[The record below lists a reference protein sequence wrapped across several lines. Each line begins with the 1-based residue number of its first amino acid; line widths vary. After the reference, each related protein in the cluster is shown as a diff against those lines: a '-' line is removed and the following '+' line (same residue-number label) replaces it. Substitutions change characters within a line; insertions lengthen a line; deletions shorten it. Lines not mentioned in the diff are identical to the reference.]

1 MGEPVSL
8 KPKHWQLIVQTGL
21 APASPNL
28 CERRPAQEAQ
38 GAGKS
43 VLQGGG
49 QRMRAEEEEAGFPDG
64 LIGPQEL
71 AGGLLVQTGPG
82 PGSP

>member
-1 MGEPVSL
+1 
-8 KPKHWQLIVQTGL
+8 
-21 APASPNL
+21 
-28 CERRPAQEAQ
+28 
-38 GAGKS
+38 
-43 VLQGGG
+43 
-49 QRMRAEEEEAGFPDG
+49 MRAEEEEAGSPDG